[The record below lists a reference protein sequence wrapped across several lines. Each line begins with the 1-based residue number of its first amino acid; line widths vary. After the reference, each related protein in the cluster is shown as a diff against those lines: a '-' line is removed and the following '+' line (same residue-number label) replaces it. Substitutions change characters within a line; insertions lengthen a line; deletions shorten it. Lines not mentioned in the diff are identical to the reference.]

1 MNFLNLTKWV
11 TFCLARKPD
20 IRLILGLVVLVSSLF
35 AIAPLSISEAQRLY
49 VPVKITEVSARSSD
63 GGTVVTISADGNL
76 SKAQT
81 WHDDEGYHVVLP
93 DTVSDYS
100 LRVVRGVKL
109 RRVGSSLE
117 VLLQTKAGAR
127 VSMQSAANQISLAVD
142 GKLTAKPTESTFQ
155 SDYSSP
161 EERRLFENEHYS
173 RMQQDVPPVKFSS
186 PVEDLTTQSRP
197 VETNS
202 AVTTPNSSTQTQTTP
217 QVNSNQ
223 IVPQGD
229 GSVAPEPPPSVI
241 RVEGEEEGFLSSVF
255 SGTSVLI
262 ILALGLFGLM
272 VSRKIRSKQTI
283 VTEAGAS
290 TGDATGWAAVDSF
303 ELNNQAQPEQSN
315 SLVRASEA
323 PSNGASRSPVVR
335 MPVAGPV
342 SLYGAYRID
351 QEVGKLLLGQ
361 PHRIDVLASRAVDD
375 RRAIETSLIKGVN
388 SSELDESS
396 RRRAREALE
405 EYGFV
410 ARQCASLL
418 LAPDAFERSSA
429 ARSLGEIKSASA
441 LPFLLESLY
450 DSEPIVR
457 NQAVVSIGELKL
469 PSAIG
474 ALLDIARTHPD
485 VPSALLSRTLSAC
498 SVEGLDFF
506 DAIIPEPALLGGAEV
521 GSVVEAITQ
530 LEPAGAVEGLPETD
544 DDERFAHALSALES
558 IDVAERSE
566 ALKMLVQFR
575 VKSSVD
581 AIARVARHDTEPTI
595 RSLAIAGLG
604 SIDHESVFTTVLIG
618 MADESREVRA
628 AAARSLTRLSFDRA
642 DAYVRVIEN
651 GDEETIRNVAK
662 ACIQAGIV
670 SQNLDRLSN
679 SDHRQAYETFSLI
692 SLLSKA
698 KMNEPVLEAIAD
710 HTRID
715 VRLKAVHLLA
725 CTGQPETFDVLRE
738 LALKDGI
745 SEIVK
750 TALLEAMYKLDPT
763 RLREDEDVERVFE
776 FNNESPV
783 ARASSTVEAETS
795 SAAFMF
801 DRLEVAE
808 DAFEFTQPEEV
819 REDVF
824 VVNEKPDA
832 SSDVFVEA
840 TQSEFDSQASVIE
853 EIFEHDVRQETETD
867 IKGHEM

>member
-1 MNFLNLTKWV
+1 MNFINLKKRATYFFTK
-11 TFCLARKPD
+11 KPD
-20 IRLILGLVVLVSSLF
+20 TRLLFGLGVLVGLLVVSPDR
-35 AIAPLSISEAQRLY
+35 AEAQRLY
-49 VPVKITEVSARSSD
+49 VPVKVTDVTARPSD
-63 GGTVVTISADGNL
+63 SGTVVTISADGTL

-100 LRVVRGVKL
+100 LRLARGVKL

-117 VLLQTKAGAR
+117 ILLQTKAGAR
-127 VSMQSAANQISLAVD
+127 VSMQSASNQINLAVD
-142 GKLTAKPTESTFQ
+142 GKLMSRPTESTFQ
-155 SDYSSP
+155 SDHNSP
-161 EERRLFENEHYS
+161 EERRLFENQQQYA
-173 RMQQDVPPVKFSS
+173 RLQQDVPPIKLSP
-186 PVEDLTTQSRP
+186 PVEDLSTQARP
-197 VETNS
+197 VETNPETS
-202 AVTTPNSSTQTQTTP
+202 LNSTTQAQSTQP
-217 QVNSNQ
+217 SASNE

-229 GSVAPEPPPSVI
+229 GSIAPQPPPSEIKVQ
-241 RVEGEEEGFLSSVF
+241 VDEDGFLASVF

-262 ILALGLFGLM
+262 VLALGLFGLM
-272 VSRKIRSKQTI
+272 VSRKIKSKQTI
-283 VTEAGAS
+283 EVPASVPTGDVTEW
-290 TGDATGWAAVDSF
+290 DAVDSF
-303 ELNNQAQPEQSN
+303 ENSNQVPTEQGK
-315 SLVRASEA
+315 SLVRTSDNS
-323 PSNGASRSPVVR
+323 PTNASRTSLVR

-361 PHRIDVLASRAVDD
+361 PHRIDVLASRAIDD

-388 SSELDESS
+388 STELDESS

-410 ARQCASLL
+410 ARQCATLL
-418 LAPDAFERSSA
+418 LAPDAYERSSA
-429 ARSLGEIKSASA
+429 AKALGEIKSAAA

-450 DSEPIVR
+450 DAEPIVR

-506 DAIIPEPALLGGAEV
+506 DAVMPEPAMLTGSEV
-521 GSVVEAITQ
+521 GTIVEGITH
-530 LEPAGAVEGLPETD
+530 LEAAGAVENLPETD
-544 DDERFAHALSALES
+544 DDERLAHALTALES

-566 ALKMLVQFR
+566 ALKTLVQFR
-575 VKSSVD
+575 VKSAVD
-581 AIARVARHDTEPTI
+581 AIARVARHDTEPTV

-604 SIDHESVFTTVLIG
+604 SIDHESVFTAVLIG

-628 AAARSLTRLSFDRA
+628 SAARSLTRLSFDRA

-679 SDHRQAYETFSLI
+679 SDHRQAYETFSLVC
-692 SLLSKA
+692 LLSKA
-698 KMNEPVLEAIAD
+698 NMKEPVLEAIAD
-710 HTRID
+710 HPRTD

-725 CTGQPETFDVLRE
+725 STGQADTFDQLRE

-745 SEIVK
+745 NEIVK
-750 TALLEAMYKLDPT
+750 TALLEAMYKLDQT
-763 RLREDEDVERVFE
+763 RLQEDEGVERAFE
-776 FNNESPV
+776 FNNESLV
-783 ARASSTVEAETS
+783 VEAPVPSDDPATVP
-795 SAAFMF
+795 ADAFVF
-801 DRLEVAE
+801 ERLE
-808 DAFEFTQPEEV
+808 DLSDTAFEFSRPEEV
-819 REDVF
+819 REGAF
-824 VVNEKPDA
+824 VINETTDT
-832 SSDVFVEA
+832 SSDSFVEGIQPDFESHRA
-840 TQSEFDSQASVIE
+840 IIE
-853 EIFEHDVRQETETD
+853 EVFEQELEEDVKENE
-867 IKGHEM
+867 I